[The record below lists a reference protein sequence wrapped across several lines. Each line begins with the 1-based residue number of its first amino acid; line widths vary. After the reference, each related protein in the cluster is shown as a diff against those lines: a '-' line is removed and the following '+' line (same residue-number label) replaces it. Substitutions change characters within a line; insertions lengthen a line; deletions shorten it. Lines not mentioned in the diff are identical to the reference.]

1 MDYMR
6 TANLQLSRFYP
17 SVQEEWNCRWNGV
30 SKKRNF
36 PRSCDSGRDRW
47 VVVEAPLSAVGP
59 LGADMSR
66 ASQPSAPTRMLTK
79 VSLHPRKSDQA
90 PAQGAAA

>member
-1 MDYMR
+1 MGGCGS
-6 TANLQLSRFYP
+6 A
-17 SVQEEWNCRWNGV
+17 
-30 SKKRNF
+30 
-36 PRSCDSGRDRW
+36 
-47 VVVEAPLSAVGP
+47 AVGP